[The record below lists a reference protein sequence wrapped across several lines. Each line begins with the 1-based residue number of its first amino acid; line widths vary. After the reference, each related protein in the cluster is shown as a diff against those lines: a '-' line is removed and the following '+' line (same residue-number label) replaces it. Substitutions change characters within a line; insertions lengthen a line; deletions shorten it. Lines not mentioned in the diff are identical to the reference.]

1 MNLVSVRRISI
12 LAGLALVG
20 LVIIQYYWIG
30 NAVKLRE
37 DRFRQEVRTALN
49 DVVEKLDK
57 QLAAQRIKRRLEYRK
72 QGILSRNAADT
83 ATTGMP
89 AQMDNTT
96 NVQFQQ
102 QMRLDSN
109 NVTLNAVTNTASIQD
124 TSGIN
129 IAQLVDMQSVVNQMM
144 PQQQQPV
151 VSQQQNLDWV
161 NRRTDV
167 VNDIFD
173 ELVSITIYNDYR
185 TQLDTQLVD
194 SLLKAELHNQGIN
207 AKYIHAIYDPAKPV
221 TPKNF
226 RESVWDSLLT
236 SNYHINLTPE
246 NIFIQQQ
253 MLSVYFP
260 NERGYILQ
268 TMWVMLLLSGLFVL
282 FIIFAFYFTIVTILR
297 QKKLSEIKNDFV
309 SNMTHELKTPIST
322 ISLACEVLGDN
333 SIDKTPERLNK
344 YVRMIRD
351 ENKRLSVLVESV
363 LQTAIL
369 EKGKFNLKPVTTDI
383 HELITHAIGNIRLLV
398 EKKEGT
404 ISVQLHAENPVI
416 ECDKTHVLNVI
427 YNLLDN
433 AIKYTPGKPEIRVET
448 RNTGQGIEISV
459 SDNGI
464 GISKDNQKKIFD
476 KLFRVPTGNVHDV
489 KGFGLGLSYVKAIAE
504 KHGGTVGVDSEPGKG
519 SRFFVYLPN
528 NTNQISA

>member
-1 MNLVSVRRISI
+1 MNILSVRRISI

-20 LVIIQYYWIG
+20 LIIIQYYWIG

-49 DVVEKLDK
+49 GVVDKLDK

-72 QGILSRNAADT
+72 QGILSRNASDT
-83 ATTGMP
+83 SASGMT
-89 AQMDNTT
+89 AQMDNGT
-96 NVQFQQ
+96 NIQIHQQ
-102 QMRLDSN
+102 LQLDSN
-109 NVTLNAVTNTASIQD
+109 GVPLNTVTHTSDFHD
-124 TSGIN
+124 TGYVDPT
-129 IAQLVDMQSVVNQMM
+129 QLVDMHDVVGQMLPM
-144 PQQQQPV
+144 KQQQAVQQQQ
-151 VSQQQNLDWV
+151 LDWV

-173 ELVSITIYNDYR
+173 ELVSITVYNDYR
-185 TQLDTQLVD
+185 SKLDTQLVD
-194 SLLKAELHNQGIN
+194 SLLKAELINQGIT
-207 AKYIHAIYDPAKPV
+207 AKYTHAIYDPTRPV
-221 TPKNF
+221 TPAAF
-226 RESVWDSLLT
+226 RSSVWDSLLT
-236 SNYHINLTPE
+236 SEHHIILTPD
-246 NIFIQQQ
+246 NVFVQQQ

-268 TMWVMLLLSGLFVL
+268 TMWLMLLLSGVFVL
-282 FIIFAFYFTIVTILR
+282 LIIFAFYFTIVTILR

-322 ISLACEVLGDN
+322 ISLACEVLGDQ
-333 SIDKTPERLNK
+333 SIDKTPERMEK
-344 YVRMIRD
+344 YVRMISD

-369 EKGKFNLKPVTTDI
+369 EKGRFRLKPVTVDL
-383 HELITHAIGNIRLLV
+383 HELIRQAIGNIRLQV
-398 EKKEGT
+398 EKKGGDILT
-404 ISVQLHAENPVI
+404 QLEAPDAIVD
-416 ECDKTHVLNVI
+416 CDKTHVLNVI

-433 AIKYTPGKPEIRVET
+433 AIKYTPEKPEIRVST
-448 RNTGQGIEISV
+448 RNTGEGIEISV

-464 GISKDNQKKIFD
+464 GITRENQKKIFD

-504 KHGGTVGVDSEPGKG
+504 KHGGSVGVDSEPGKG
-519 SRFFVYLPN
+519 SRFFVYLPKK
-528 NTNQISA
+528 TNQTAA